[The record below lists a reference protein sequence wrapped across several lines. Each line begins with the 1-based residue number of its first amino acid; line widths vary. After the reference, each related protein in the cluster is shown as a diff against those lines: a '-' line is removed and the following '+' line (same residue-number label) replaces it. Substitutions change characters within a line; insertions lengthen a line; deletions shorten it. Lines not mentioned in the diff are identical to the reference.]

1 MSSRRLME
9 RLYKNGRFVTLFG
22 LMISKEI
29 MLSDGHYRRV
39 LGSELDSEGI
49 HSPGYYLCLYYRGV
63 YYTIRKYIIG

>member
-1 MSSRRLME
+1 MSHKLME

-29 MLSDGHYRRV
+29 MLSDGKYHRV
-39 LGSELDSEGI
+39 LGSELDGEGI
-49 HSPGYYLCLYYRGV
+49 NTPGYYLCLYYRGV